1 MRSIWKGFMRF
12 SLVSIPI
19 RIYNAVE
26 TAETIRFNQLH
37 RGCNGRIGYDKKCKR
52 CQQVLET
59 KEIVKG
65 YEYEPDQYVIIEED
79 DFGKVK
85 LKSTRVIEIEG
96 FIDAKEVHPTMYES
110 PYYAGPDGSVAVKA
124 YKLLADV
131 LMQQNKVGVGRVVLR
146 DREDVV
152 LISPQNE
159 ALVLYK
165 LRHPHE
171 IRKMTG
177 IPQIEET
184 VKIDQAEMALARQ
197 LVETMSKHVGD
208 IDMSDR
214 YHDALLEMIDAKV
227 KGQDVVT
234 AIEEEKPVVD
244 IMTALKQSLEQ
255 AKESRKPMVTAKGK
269 EAALEPEAK
278 TEETRSKGRKKKVA

>member
-1 MRSIWKGFMRF
+1 MRF

-26 TAETIRFNQLH
+26 TTETIRFNQLH

-96 FIDAKEVHPTMYES
+96 FIDAKEVHPTFYES

-124 YKLLADV
+124 YRLLADV
-131 LMQQNKVGVGRVVLR
+131 LMHQNKVGVGRVVLR

-165 LRHPHE
+165 LRHPQE
-171 IRKMTG
+171 IRKMSG

-197 LVETMSKHVGD
+197 LGNNVEAC
-208 IDMSDR
+208 R
-214 YHDALLEMIDAKV
+214 
-227 KGQDVVT
+227 
-234 AIEEEKPVVD
+234 
-244 IMTALKQSLEQ
+244 
-255 AKESRKPMVTAKGK
+255 
-269 EAALEPEAK
+269 
-278 TEETRSKGRKKKVA
+278 

>member
-37 RGCNGRIGYDKKCKR
+37 KDCNGRI
-52 CQQVLET
+52 
-59 KEIVKG
+59 G
-65 YEYEPDQYVIIEED
+65 YEYEPDQYVIVEED

-96 FIDAKEVHPTMYES
+96 FIDASEVHPTMYEA

-131 LMQQNKVGVGRVVLR
+131 LAQQNKVGIGRVVLR

-152 LISPQNE
+152 L
-159 ALVLYK
+159 
-165 LRHPHE
+165 
-171 IRKMTG
+171 
-177 IPQIEET
+177 
-184 VKIDQAEMALARQ
+184 
-197 LVETMSKHVGD
+197 
-208 IDMSDR
+208 
-214 YHDALLEMIDAKV
+214 
-227 KGQDVVT
+227 
-234 AIEEEKPVVD
+234 
-244 IMTALKQSLEQ
+244 
-255 AKESRKPMVTAKGK
+255 
-269 EAALEPEAK
+269 
-278 TEETRSKGRKKKVA
+278 

>member
-1 MRSIWKGFMRF
+1 MRF

-37 RGCNGRIGYDKKCKR
+37 KDCNGRIGYDKKCKR

-96 FIDAKEVHPTMYES
+96 FIDASEVHPTMYEA

-131 LMQQNKVGVGRVVLR
+131 LTQQNKVGVGRVVLR

-152 LISPQNE
+152 LISPQSE

-184 VKIDQAEMALARQ
+184 VKIDQSEMALARQ
-197 LVETMSKHVGD
+197 LVETMSKHVAD

-214 YHDALLEMIDAKV
+214 YHDALLELIDAKV
-227 KGQDVVT
+227 KGQEVVT

-269 EAALEPEAK
+269 ETVPAAAEEKA
-278 TEETRSKGRKKKVA
+278 EETKGKGRKKKVA